1 MHQPTEHPPLSE
13 SLDARSGG
21 TLEVVRFQPEQ
32 PDESQLP
39 VYFAGGVGYGSG
51 SETTE
56 SVLRAITDRGR
67 EAWTVER
74 TAPGDIDGRFA
85 ITKGRETTIGSRGD
99 AWRALADLAVSQVV
113 ALHQEAA
120 AEDLLA
126 AMDKAGIVRTDAIL
140 QSADALNG
148 LIAAS
153 QHPERFNNI
162 IFAYP
167 GGQVRRPRPIRNMK
181 ATLREALEDKL
192 SGSSQKETIPIAP
205 QAHGETAGSKRSRL
219 ARYAGQSAMGL
230 AATHS
235 YQGNMLTTLRQGE
248 QRPGVAMVV
257 GLRDWMIRYDD
268 VFNSLNSADN
278 VDYIMVV
285 DSGHGIKGRQ
295 DILDNILNLLPML
308 EARKQAGDDAAQP
321 LRDRL
326 ILPEHISQKRAD
338 ELRALADKVAA

>member
-1 MHQPTEHPPLSE
+1 MQQPAEHPPLNE
-13 SLDARSGG
+13 PLDARSGG
-21 TLEVVRFQPEQ
+21 TLEVVRFEPEQ
-32 PDESQLP
+32 PTEAQLP
-39 VYFAGGVGYGSG
+39 VYFAGGVGYGPGSG
-51 SETTE
+51 RTE
-56 SVLRAITDRGR
+56 PVLQAIADRGR
-67 EAWTVER
+67 AAWTVER
-74 TAPGDIDGRFA
+74 TALGGIDNRFA
-85 ITKGRETTIGSRGD
+85 VTKGGETSIGSRGD
-99 AWRALADLAVSQVV
+99 AWRALADLATSRVV

-120 AEDLLA
+120 ADDLLA
-126 AMDKAGIVRTDAIL
+126 AMDKAGIVRTDAIF

-181 ATLREALEDKL
+181 ATLKETAEDRL
-192 SGSSQKETIPIAP
+192 RGSSQKEAIPTAL
-205 QAHGETAGSKRSRL
+205 QTHGEMAEGRRSRL
-219 ARYAGQSAMGL
+219 ARYAAQSAMGL

-235 YQGNMLTTLRQGE
+235 YQGDMLTTLRQGE
-248 QRPGVAMVV
+248 QRPGVALVV

-268 VFNSLNSADN
+268 VFDSLGSADN

-285 DSGHGIKGRQ
+285 DGGHGIKGRQ
-295 DILDNILNLLPML
+295 DILDNMLNLLPAL

-326 ILPEHISQKRAD
+326 ILPEHISRKRAD
-338 ELRALADKVAA
+338 ELRALADKVTA